1 MQQGSEWEV
10 RLLKILCVA
19 GFVINVIVIPT
30 LILTPPSKDIFLAN
44 ILGIGAPL
52 VLQAFLVFIFFTV
65 SQKRYLIILPFF
77 IVGFH
82 LLINLQ
88 FLGGELQS
96 YYRTDE
102 EQLGM
107 GRWMDVVFRHFPL
120 LAVASLGFTRLW
132 AVLLWIFLSAIN
144 PARVIVQALNNDLVY
159 FESDWLIIMSD
170 GFAINSWMFDENIRL
185 QLFFVVLLL
194 AIFYFNRKLLQ
205 SALQSQKANEAL
217 GRYFSPDIKDEIE
230 NNDLDLVNQNPK
242 DLDVAVMF
250 TDIIGF
256 TKLSEKMDPKDV
268 LKLLTDYQTIMV
280 NCIFEKKGSVDKF
293 IGDAVMA
300 NFGTPRS
307 QGNDAQNAFDC
318 AIMMNEKL
326 KEWNVNRKK
335 NGLEKVSHR
344 IGIHYGPC
352 VVGNMGSEQRVEY
365 AIIGDSV
372 NVASRICDSCKDF
385 DTNFIVSED
394 LYKKIESTQTSKVE
408 KNHEIRGRKEPINL
422 IKIYSEN

>member
-1 MQQGSEWEV
+1 MRQGSEWEV
-10 RLLKILCVA
+10 RLLKILCIA
-19 GFVINVIVIPT
+19 GFVINANVILL
-30 LILTPPSKDIFLAN
+30 LILNPPSKDIFLAN
-44 ILGIGAPL
+44 ILGQGAPI
-52 VLQAFLVFIFFTV
+52 VLQAFLAFIFFSVT
-65 SQKRYLIILPFF
+65 QKRYLIILPFF

-88 FLGGELQS
+88 FLGVELQS
-96 YYRTDE
+96 YYQTDE
-102 EQLGM
+102 EQLGI
-107 GRWMDVVFRHFPL
+107 GRWMDVVFRQFPL
-120 LAVASLGFTRLW
+120 LAVVSLGFTRLW
-132 AVLLWIFLSAIN
+132 AVLLWIFLSAIPSLRN
-144 PARVIVQALNNDLVY
+144 IIQALNNDLVY
-159 FESDWLIIMSD
+159 FENDWRVIIGD
-170 GFAINSWMFDENIRL
+170 GFAINGWMFEENIRL

-230 NNDLDLVNQNPK
+230 KNDLDLINQNPK

-250 TDIIGF
+250 TDIISF

-280 NCIFEKKGSVDKF
+280 SCIFEKKGSVDKF

-326 KEWNVNRKK
+326 KEWNVNREK
-335 NGLEKVSHR
+335 NGLQKVRHR

-372 NVASRICDSCKDF
+372 NVASRICDSCKNF
-385 DTNFIVSED
+385 DTDFIVSQD
-394 LYKKIESTQTSKVE
+394 LYERIESTQSSKVE
-408 KNHEIRGRKEPINL
+408 KNYEIRGRNKPINL
-422 IKIYSEN
+422 VKIYS

>member
-1 MQQGSEWEV
+1 
-10 RLLKILCVA
+10 
-19 GFVINVIVIPT
+19 
-30 LILTPPSKDIFLAN
+30 
-44 ILGIGAPL
+44 
-52 VLQAFLVFIFFTV
+52 
-65 SQKRYLIILPFF
+65 
-77 IVGFH
+77 
-82 LLINLQ
+82 
-88 FLGGELQS
+88 
-96 YYRTDE
+96 
-102 EQLGM
+102 M

-144 PARVIVQALNNDLVY
+144 PTRVIAQALNNDFVY

-326 KEWNVNRKK
+326 KEWNVNREK
-335 NGLEKVSHR
+335 NGLQKVSHR

-385 DTNFIVSED
+385 DTDFIVSEN
-394 LYKKIESTQTSKVE
+394 LYKQIESTQTSKVE
-408 KNHEIRGRKEPINL
+408 KNYKIRGRKEPIDL
-422 IKIYSEN
+422 IKIYS